1 MPEEIKKTIGKVAIV
16 PRGEWKSD
24 VAYHRLDIVTLDG
37 STYMALKENQNW
49 PVTNETY
56 WMLIAKKGRDG
67 NEATA
72 EIVSDW
78 LEQHISQSDSVVIDN
93 SLTTAGAA
101 ADAKAVGDAI
111 EAIARGGGGGPSGSG
126 LTIDQIYPP
135 GSVYISVSETSPKFL
150 FGGKWRRIEG
160 RFLLGVGTVED
171 KNNNSQTFPDPMNT
185 DGALTVALTSDN
197 NGPHTHDVETGDT
210 SYPYGGVMF
219 ASGVSNWTKKK
230 QANVSQS
237 RVGTMVT
244 KADATNLYTAGS
256 SGKGTPFSIMP
267 PYFTV
272 YMWYRLRDDE
282 EE

>member
-16 PRGEWKSD
+16 PRGVWGAD
-24 VAYHRLDIVTLDG
+24 TVYRRLDIVTLDG
-37 STYMALKENQNW
+37 STYMALQDHQNR
-49 PVTNETY
+49 PVTNPDY
-56 WMLIAKKGRDG
+56 WMLIAQKGADG
-67 NEATA
+67 VKATT
-72 EIVSDW
+72 EIVRDW
-78 LEQHISQSDSVVIDN
+78 LEQHISQPVSVVIDN
-93 SLTTAGAA
+93 SLTVEGAA

-111 EAIARGGGGGPSGSG
+111 EAVARGGGGSGSG

-135 GSVYISVSETSPKFL
+135 GSVYMSVSEISPKFL

-185 DGALTVALTSDN
+185 DGALTVSLTSDN
-197 NGPHTHDVETGDT
+197 NGPHTHDVETGDS
-210 SYPYGGVMF
+210 SYSYGGIMW
-219 ASGVSNWTKKK
+219 ASGLSNWTKKK
-230 QANVSQS
+230 QTTGSQS

-244 KADATNLYTAGS
+244 KTDATNLYTAGS